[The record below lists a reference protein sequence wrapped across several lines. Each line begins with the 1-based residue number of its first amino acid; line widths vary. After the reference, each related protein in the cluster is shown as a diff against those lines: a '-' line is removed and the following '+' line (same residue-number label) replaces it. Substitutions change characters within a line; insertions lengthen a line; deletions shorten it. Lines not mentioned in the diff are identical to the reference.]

1 MARKDLTFDSSGVN
15 CAAWLHLP
23 DTAAPHPVVV
33 MAHGFAGVRQLRLD
47 AYAERFAAA
56 GMAVLL
62 FDYRR
67 FGASDGEPRQ
77 VLVISDQL
85 DDWRAAVAFAR
96 SLPEIDHSRVAVW
109 GTSLSGG
116 HVLAIAADDHGLAA
130 CVSQNPH
137 TDGVVTLFAIP
148 PLQVVRLIAAG
159 LRDQARKLTGR
170 KPYRI
175 GVVVAPGELAAMTT
189 PDAEPGYRAL
199 VPAGFAWNDTVAAR
213 VALTIS
219 FYSPGRKAAR
229 IRCPVMFCVADN
241 DAIAPPA
248 PALKA
253 AARTVDAELRQYPV
267 GHFDMYVGEVFETVV
282 ADQLDSLQRQLIPAP
297 GGSRKVPAVS
307 QA

>member
-130 CVSQNPH
+130 CVSQN
-137 TDGVVTLFAIP
+137 
-148 PLQVVRLIAAG
+148 RS
-159 LRDQARKLTGR
+159 
-170 KPYRI
+170 Y
-175 GVVVAPGELAAMTT
+175 
-189 PDAEPGYRAL
+189 
-199 VPAGFAWNDTVAAR
+199 
-213 VALTIS
+213 
-219 FYSPGRKAAR
+219 
-229 IRCPVMFCVADN
+229 
-241 DAIAPPA
+241 
-248 PALKA
+248 
-253 AARTVDAELRQYPV
+253 
-267 GHFDMYVGEVFETVV
+267 
-282 ADQLDSLQRQLIPAP
+282 
-297 GGSRKVPAVS
+297 
-307 QA
+307 